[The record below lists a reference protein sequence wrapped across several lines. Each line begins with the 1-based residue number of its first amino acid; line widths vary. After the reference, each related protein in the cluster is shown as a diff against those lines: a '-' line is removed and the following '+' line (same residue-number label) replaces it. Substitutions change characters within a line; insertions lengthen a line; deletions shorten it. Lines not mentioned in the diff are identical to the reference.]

1 MDILAVCCVAS
12 DLLITLLL
20 YLSLI
25 CLRNFQRMSTNDV
38 QEHLLTADDFA
49 VCFKQ
54 LPTGSGKHLNELRAN
69 VWVWAENILRME
81 GVQTMLNPET
91 ATPDKNQNELMNVYF
106 GVAEYWKLNKLLDIS
121 KNMKKR
127 MKLRKK
133 TKLYKQDH
141 EAAMEALNAASEK
154 KVEELRAGEES
165 HYPEPVVAFLQ
176 FRSMNGVKKFTNALN
191 YSKCWRAWLILT
203 CRGAGLKHKY
213 LHGTIWPHV

>member
-1 MDILAVCCVAS
+1 
-12 DLLITLLL
+12 
-20 YLSLI
+20 
-25 CLRNFQRMSTNDV
+25 
-38 QEHLLTADDFA
+38 
-49 VCFKQ
+49 
-54 LPTGSGKHLNELRAN
+54 
-69 VWVWAENILRME
+69 
-81 GVQTMLNPET
+81 MLNPET

-133 TKLYKQDH
+133 TKLFEQDH
-141 EAAMEALNAASEK
+141 AAEMEALNAASEK

-165 HYPEPVVAFLQ
+165 HYPDPVVAFLQ

-191 YSKCWRAWLILT
+191 YSKCWRAWLTLT